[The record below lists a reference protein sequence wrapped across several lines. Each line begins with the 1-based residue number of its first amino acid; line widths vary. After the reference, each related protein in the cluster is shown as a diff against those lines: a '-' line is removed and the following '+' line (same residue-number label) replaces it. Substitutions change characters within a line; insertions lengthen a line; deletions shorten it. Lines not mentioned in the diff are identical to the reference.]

1 MNAFRYIIH
10 QKAFYFIAFLTALV
24 PALILT
30 GSNGKVNC
38 FLFLNQLH
46 RQWLDLLFINL
57 TFLGDGIFSIAAAV
71 LILIIWKQRW
81 VSLNII
87 VAYLFSGI
95 MAQVL
100 KRLFMAPRPKEIIA
114 GRLYRSFI
122 DGITGV
128 GWDSF
133 PSGHTTSVFAL
144 ATIMALYVNKKRW
157 GLIFL
162 VIAMMVGYSRIYL
175 GQHFLQDVIAG
186 AILGTVTGL
195 IVYALFN
202 FRKTM
207 FGAGSSPGAA
217 PLEETYSSTLAG

>member
-1 MNAFRYIIH
+1 MNAFRCIIR
-10 QKAFYFIAFLTALV
+10 QKTFYFIAFLVALV

-46 RQWLDLLFINL
+46 SQWPDILFINL
-57 TFLGDGIFSIAAAV
+57 TFLGDGIFSIAVAA
-71 LILIIWKQRW
+71 LILIVLKQRW
-81 VSLNII
+81 LSLNII
-87 VAYLFSGI
+87 LAYLFSGI
-95 MAQVL
+95 LVRVL
-100 KRLFMAPRPKEIIA
+100 KRLFVAPRPKEIIA
-114 GRLYRSFI
+114 ASLYKSFI

-144 ATIMALYVNKKRW
+144 ATTMALHVNRKRW
-157 GLIFL
+157 GLFFL
-162 VIAMMVGYSRIYL
+162 VIALVVGYSRIYP

-186 AILGTVTGL
+186 AILGAVIGL

-202 FRKTM
+202 FRKTT
-207 FGAGSSPGAA
+207 FGAGGSSETTTI
-217 PLEETYSSTLAG
+217 EEKYSSTLAG